1 MQDSTARRH
10 AVADTEHQ
18 QDLLRAMLRE
28 AGLRATPARVAV
40 LAVLRAAAAPLS
52 HSEVVARLDGRGW
65 DPATIFRNLVT
76 LVDAAF
82 VRRTDVGDHVWR
94 FEAVGGE
101 DDAVAHD
108 HAHFLC
114 TECGE
119 VTCMPG
125 LLLKLPRGKTVP
137 HSVRTRAVHIQV
149 QGLCDEC
156 G

>member
-1 MQDSTARRH
+1 MADS
-10 AVADTEHQ
+10 EHH
-18 QDLLRAMLRE
+18 DVLRGLLRE

-40 LAVLRAAAAPLS
+40 LGVVRAATAPLS
-52 HSEVVARLDGRGW
+52 HSEVVAQLDGRGW

-76 LVDAAF
+76 LADAGF
-82 VRRTDVGDHVWR
+82 VHRTDMGDHVWR
-94 FEAVGGE
+94 FEAVTEAGKGTT
-101 DDAVAHD
+101 VHD

-125 LLLKLPRGKTVP
+125 FELKLPRGRQVP
-137 HSVRTRAVHIQV
+137 QSVRTRAVQIHV

-156 G
+156 V